1 MIVWTLQHLG
11 IPVSYSVGSTLSF
24 GPSGKF
30 DPTSQFFV
38 YECDEFDR
46 NFLNFQPWL
55 SLITSVDYDHPDT
68 YPTEDEYLAAFRTFG
83 HQSDSVIAWQ
93 ETAAC
98 SDDHN
103 VQVLTEYNPDI
114 HLAGEHN
121 RRNGMLA
128 LEAVK
133 HMTEIDE
140 ASIITSINQFPGA
153 GRRFEKLAEGL
164 YSDYGHHPVEIKA
177 TLQLAQELSSHVV
190 LVYQPHQNVRQH
202 EIIAQYTADIFEAA
216 EEIYWLPTYLTREN
230 SGLPILSPQEL
241 TRHIVASRPDCVTF
255 AELDDALWDHITAAL
270 DAGKLVLCMGAG
282 TIDHWVR
289 QRAATLDA

>member
-1 MIVWTLQHLG
+1 
-11 IPVSYSVGSTLSF
+11 
-24 GPSGKF
+24 
-30 DPTSQFFV
+30 
-38 YECDEFDR
+38 
-46 NFLNFQPWL
+46 
-55 SLITSVDYDHPDT
+55 
-68 YPTEDEYLAAFRTFG
+68 
-83 HQSDSVIAWQ
+83 
-93 ETAAC
+93 
-98 SDDHN
+98 
-103 VQVLTEYNPDI
+103 
-114 HLAGEHN
+114 
-121 RRNGMLA
+121 MLA

-202 EIIAQYTADIFEAA
+202 EIMTQYTADVFEAA